1 MAIKLVTDSGAD
13 LLPAE
18 AEAMGVRVVPLIVTF
33 NGIEYRDS
41 IDINHEQFF
50 ERLVE
55 SDVLPSTSQ
64 IPPAIFKEVFDEET
78 ANGDTVIVLTI
89 SSKLSGTYQN
99 ACIAGYDCSGVV
111 YVVDTLSATV
121 GQRLLLQSAIQHI
134 EQGMSAR
141 EIVQCLEEERNH
153 VHVLAMMDTLEY
165 LKKGGRISAAAAI
178 AGGILSIK
186 PVITLKDG
194 AIEVVGK
201 ARGSRNGNNL
211 LRKLITDV
219 GGVNFNRPYCLV
231 YSGLSDVLLKKYIE
245 DSADLWQ

>member
-33 NGIEYRDS
+33 DGIEYRDS

-111 YVVDTLSATV
+111 YVVDTSGCCCSLPS
-121 GQRLLLQSAIQHI
+121 S
-134 EQGMSAR
+134 
-141 EIVQCLEEERNH
+141 
-153 VHVLAMMDTLEY
+153 
-165 LKKGGRISAAAAI
+165 
-178 AGGILSIK
+178 ILSRECP
-186 PVITLKDG
+186 PVRLCS
-194 AIEVVGK
+194 AW
-201 ARGSRNGNNL
+201 
-211 LRKLITDV
+211 RKNVIM
-219 GGVNFNRPYCLV
+219 CMC
-231 YSGLSDVLLKKYIE
+231 
-245 DSADLWQ
+245 WQ